1 MRVFRF
7 IFTTYFVLVFLSST
21 CAKNR
26 ARFKSKKNTWR
37 LRLLRKLSKLYP
49 DVELLSLKN
58 KHNTHLPNNYN
69 GSINGRASSGKHVPV
84 IQCGDSSSADLIA
97 CPSPSARGEFFCIS
111 EEYLCDK
118 RMDCPNG
125 EDEDLVSCMFHQWA
139 NTFFKAISES
149 LTKMKS
155 SVMNLRRSLEDMKI
169 NNSGLYRSG

>member
-7 IFTTYFVLVFLSST
+7 IFTTYFLLVFLSST

-84 IQCGDSSSADLIA
+84 IRKFFSLSYIVLFCCNVSLFIVISKYFFFILQGIVLLQPKLIDI
-97 CPSPSARGEFFCIS
+97 FLI
-111 EEYLCDK
+111 
-118 RMDCPNG
+118 
-125 EDEDLVSCMFHQWA
+125 MFE
-139 NTFFKAISES
+139 K
-149 LTKMKS
+149 
-155 SVMNLRRSLEDMKI
+155 
-169 NNSGLYRSG
+169 

>member
-7 IFTTYFVLVFLSST
+7 IFTTYFLLVFLPST

-58 KHNTHLPNNYN
+58 KHNTYLPNNYN

-84 IQCGDSSSADLIA
+84 IRKFFSLSYIVLFCCNVNLFIVISIFFFILQGIVLLQPKLIDI
-97 CPSPSARGEFFCIS
+97 FLI
-111 EEYLCDK
+111 
-118 RMDCPNG
+118 
-125 EDEDLVSCMFHQWA
+125 MFG
-139 NTFFKAISES
+139 
-149 LTKMKS
+149 
-155 SVMNLRRSLEDMKI
+155 KI
-169 NNSGLYRSG
+169 RSGS

>member
-7 IFTTYFVLVFLSST
+7 IFTTYFLLVFLSST

-58 KHNTHLPNNYN
+58 KHNTYLPNNYN

-84 IQCGDSSSADLIA
+84 I
-97 CPSPSARGEFFCIS
+97 RKFFSLSYIVLFCCNVSLFIVIS
-111 EEYLCDK
+111 KY
-118 RMDCPNG
+118 
-125 EDEDLVSCMFHQWA
+125 
-139 NTFFKAISES
+139 FF
-149 LTKMKS
+149 LHFT
-155 SVMNLRRSLEDMKI
+155 R
-169 NNSGLYRSG
+169 YRFAAT

>member
-7 IFTTYFVLVFLSST
+7 IFTTYFLLVFLSST

-58 KHNTHLPNNYN
+58 KHNTYLPNNYN

-84 IQCGDSSSADLIA
+84 IRKFFSLSYIVLFCCNVNLFIVISIFFFILQGIVLLQPKLID
-97 CPSPSARGEFFCIS
+97 IS
-111 EEYLCDK
+111 
-118 RMDCPNG
+118 
-125 EDEDLVSCMFHQWA
+125 
-139 NTFFKAISES
+139 
-149 LTKMKS
+149 
-155 SVMNLRRSLEDMKI
+155 
-169 NNSGLYRSG
+169 

>member
-7 IFTTYFVLVFLSST
+7 IFTTYFLLVFLSST

-58 KHNTHLPNNYN
+58 KHNTYLPNNYN

-84 IQCGDSSSADLIA
+84 IRKFFSLSYIVLFCCNVSLFIVISIFFFILQGIVLLQPKLID
-97 CPSPSARGEFFCIS
+97 IS
-111 EEYLCDK
+111 
-118 RMDCPNG
+118 
-125 EDEDLVSCMFHQWA
+125 
-139 NTFFKAISES
+139 
-149 LTKMKS
+149 
-155 SVMNLRRSLEDMKI
+155 
-169 NNSGLYRSG
+169 

>member
-7 IFTTYFVLVFLSST
+7 IFTTYFLLVFLSST

-58 KHNTHLPNNYN
+58 KHNTYLPNNYN

-84 IQCGDSSSADLIA
+84 IRKLFSLSYIVLFCCNVSLFIVISKY
-97 CPSPSARGEFFCIS
+97 FF
-111 EEYLCDK
+111 L
-118 RMDCPNG
+118 
-125 EDEDLVSCMFHQWA
+125 H
-139 NTFFKAISES
+139 
-149 LTKMKS
+149 LT
-155 SVMNLRRSLEDMKI
+155 R
-169 NNSGLYRSG
+169 YRFAATQAY

>member
-7 IFTTYFVLVFLSST
+7 IFTTYFLLVFLSST

-58 KHNTHLPNNYN
+58 KHNTYLPNNYN

-84 IQCGDSSSADLIA
+84 IRKFFSLSYIVLFCCNVSLFIVISIFFFILQGIVLLQPKLIDI
-97 CPSPSARGEFFCIS
+97 FLI
-111 EEYLCDK
+111 
-118 RMDCPNG
+118 
-125 EDEDLVSCMFHQWA
+125 MFG
-139 NTFFKAISES
+139 
-149 LTKMKS
+149 
-155 SVMNLRRSLEDMKI
+155 KI
-169 NNSGLYRSG
+169 RSGS

>member
-7 IFTTYFVLVFLSST
+7 IFTTYFLLVFLSST

-58 KHNTHLPNNYN
+58 KHNTYLPNNYN

-84 IQCGDSSSADLIA
+84 I
-97 CPSPSARGEFFCIS
+97 RKFFSLSYIVLFCCNVSLFIVIS
-111 EEYLCDK
+111 KYFFLHLTRYRFAATLANWYLFNHVWK
-118 RMDCPNG
+118 N
-125 EDEDLVSCMFHQWA
+125 
-139 NTFFKAISES
+139 
-149 LTKMKS
+149 
-155 SVMNLRRSLEDMKI
+155 KI
-169 NNSGLYRSG
+169 R

>member
-58 KHNTHLPNNYN
+58 KHNTYLPNNYN

-84 IQCGDSSSADLIA
+84 I
-97 CPSPSARGEFFCIS
+97 RKFFSLSYILSFCCNVSLFIVIS
-111 EEYLCDK
+111 IY
-118 RMDCPNG
+118 
-125 EDEDLVSCMFHQWA
+125 
-139 NTFFKAISES
+139 FFLH
-149 LTKMKS
+149 LT
-155 SVMNLRRSLEDMKI
+155 R
-169 NNSGLYRSG
+169 YRFAAT

>member
-7 IFTTYFVLVFLSST
+7 IFTTYFLLVFLSST

-58 KHNTHLPNNYN
+58 KHNTYLPNNYN

-84 IQCGDSSSADLIA
+84 IRKFFSKSFILSFCCNASLFIVISIFFFILQGIVLLQPKLIDI
-97 CPSPSARGEFFCIS
+97 FLI
-111 EEYLCDK
+111 
-118 RMDCPNG
+118 
-125 EDEDLVSCMFHQWA
+125 MFG
-139 NTFFKAISES
+139 
-149 LTKMKS
+149 
-155 SVMNLRRSLEDMKI
+155 KI
-169 NNSGLYRSG
+169 RSGS

>member
-7 IFTTYFVLVFLSST
+7 IFTTYFLLVFLSST

-58 KHNTHLPNNYN
+58 KHNTYLPNNYN

-84 IQCGDSSSADLIA
+84 I
-97 CPSPSARGEFFCIS
+97 RKFFSLSYIVLFCCNVSLFIVIS
-111 EEYLCDK
+111 KYFFLYLT
-118 RMDCPNG
+118 
-125 EDEDLVSCMFHQWA
+125 W
-139 NTFFKAISES
+139 
-149 LTKMKS
+149 
-155 SVMNLRRSLEDMKI
+155 
-169 NNSGLYRSG
+169 YRFAAA

>member
-7 IFTTYFVLVFLSST
+7 IFTTYFLLVFLSST

-58 KHNTHLPNNYN
+58 KHNTYLPNNYN

-84 IQCGDSSSADLIA
+84 IRKFFSLSYIVLFCCNVSLFIVISIFFFILQGIVLLQPKLIDI
-97 CPSPSARGEFFCIS
+97 FLI
-111 EEYLCDK
+111 
-118 RMDCPNG
+118 
-125 EDEDLVSCMFHQWA
+125 MFG
-139 NTFFKAISES
+139 
-149 LTKMKS
+149 
-155 SVMNLRRSLEDMKI
+155 KI
-169 NNSGLYRSG
+169 RSGSWKLGSISNSTHSSIMK

>member
-7 IFTTYFVLVFLSST
+7 IFTTYFLLVFLSST

-58 KHNTHLPNNYN
+58 KHNTYLPNNYN

-84 IQCGDSSSADLIA
+84 IRKFFSLSYIVLFCCNVSLFIVISIFFFILQGIVLLQPKLIDIFLIMFGKIR
-97 CPSPSARGEFFCIS
+97 S
-111 EEYLCDK
+111 
-118 RMDCPNG
+118 
-125 EDEDLVSCMFHQWA
+125 VS
-139 NTFFKAISES
+139 
-149 LTKMKS
+149 
-155 SVMNLRRSLEDMKI
+155 
-169 NNSGLYRSG
+169 

>member
-58 KHNTHLPNNYN
+58 KHNTYLPNNYN

-84 IQCGDSSSADLIA
+84 IRKFFSLSYIVLFCCNVSLFIVISIFFFILQGIVLLQPKLIDI
-97 CPSPSARGEFFCIS
+97 FLI
-111 EEYLCDK
+111 
-118 RMDCPNG
+118 
-125 EDEDLVSCMFHQWA
+125 MFG
-139 NTFFKAISES
+139 
-149 LTKMKS
+149 
-155 SVMNLRRSLEDMKI
+155 KI
-169 NNSGLYRSG
+169 RSGS

>member
-7 IFTTYFVLVFLSST
+7 IFTTYFLLVFLSST

-49 DVELLSLKN
+49 EVELLSLKN

-84 IQCGDSSSADLIA
+84 I
-97 CPSPSARGEFFCIS
+97 RKFFSLSYIVLFCCNVSLFIVIS
-111 EEYLCDK
+111 KY
-118 RMDCPNG
+118 
-125 EDEDLVSCMFHQWA
+125 
-139 NTFFKAISES
+139 FFLH
-149 LTKMKS
+149 LT
-155 SVMNLRRSLEDMKI
+155 R
-169 NNSGLYRSG
+169 YRFAAT

>member
-7 IFTTYFVLVFLSST
+7 IFTTYFLLVFLSST

-58 KHNTHLPNNYN
+58 KHNTFLPNNYN

-84 IQCGDSSSADLIA
+84 I
-97 CPSPSARGEFFCIS
+97 RKFFSLSYIVLFCCNVSLFIVIS
-111 EEYLCDK
+111 KY
-118 RMDCPNG
+118 
-125 EDEDLVSCMFHQWA
+125 
-139 NTFFKAISES
+139 FFLH
-149 LTKMKS
+149 LT
-155 SVMNLRRSLEDMKI
+155 R
-169 NNSGLYRSG
+169 YRFAAT

>member
-58 KHNTHLPNNYN
+58 KHNTYLPNNYN

-84 IQCGDSSSADLIA
+84 I
-97 CPSPSARGEFFCIS
+97 RKFFSLSYIVLFCCNVSLFIVIS
-111 EEYLCDK
+111 KY
-118 RMDCPNG
+118 
-125 EDEDLVSCMFHQWA
+125 
-139 NTFFKAISES
+139 FFLH
-149 LTKMKS
+149 LTK
-155 SVMNLRRSLEDMKI
+155 
-169 NNSGLYRSG
+169 YRFAAT

>member
-84 IQCGDSSSADLIA
+84 IRKLFSLSYIVLFCCNVSLFIVISKY
-97 CPSPSARGEFFCIS
+97 FF
-111 EEYLCDK
+111 L
-118 RMDCPNG
+118 
-125 EDEDLVSCMFHQWA
+125 H
-139 NTFFKAISES
+139 
-149 LTKMKS
+149 LT
-155 SVMNLRRSLEDMKI
+155 R
-169 NNSGLYRSG
+169 YRFAAT

>member
-7 IFTTYFVLVFLSST
+7 IFTTYFLLVFLSST

-58 KHNTHLPNNYN
+58 KHNTYLPNNYN

-84 IQCGDSSSADLIA
+84 IRKLFSLSYIVLFCCNVSLFIVISKY
-97 CPSPSARGEFFCIS
+97 FFLHLTRYRFAATQAYW
-111 EEYLCDK
+111 YLFNHVWK
-118 RMDCPNG
+118 N
-125 EDEDLVSCMFHQWA
+125 
-139 NTFFKAISES
+139 
-149 LTKMKS
+149 
-155 SVMNLRRSLEDMKI
+155 KI
-169 NNSGLYRSG
+169 R

>member
-7 IFTTYFVLVFLSST
+7 IFTTYFLLVFLSST

-58 KHNTHLPNNYN
+58 RHNTFLPNNYN

-84 IQCGDSSSADLIA
+84 I
-97 CPSPSARGEFFCIS
+97 RKFFSLSYIVLFCCNVSLFIVIS
-111 EEYLCDK
+111 KY
-118 RMDCPNG
+118 
-125 EDEDLVSCMFHQWA
+125 
-139 NTFFKAISES
+139 FFLH
-149 LTKMKS
+149 LT
-155 SVMNLRRSLEDMKI
+155 R
-169 NNSGLYRSG
+169 YRFAAT

>member
-7 IFTTYFVLVFLSST
+7 IFTTYFLLVFLSST

-84 IQCGDSSSADLIA
+84 IRKLFSKSFILSFCCNVSLFIVICIFFFILQGIVLLQPKLIDIFLIMFGKIR
-97 CPSPSARGEFFCIS
+97 S
-111 EEYLCDK
+111 
-118 RMDCPNG
+118 
-125 EDEDLVSCMFHQWA
+125 VS
-139 NTFFKAISES
+139 
-149 LTKMKS
+149 
-155 SVMNLRRSLEDMKI
+155 
-169 NNSGLYRSG
+169 

>member
-7 IFTTYFVLVFLSST
+7 IFTTYFLLVFLSST

-58 KHNTHLPNNYN
+58 KHNTYLPNNYN

-84 IQCGDSSSADLIA
+84 I
-97 CPSPSARGEFFCIS
+97 RKFFSLSYIVLFCCNVSLFIVIS
-111 EEYLCDK
+111 KY
-118 RMDCPNG
+118 
-125 EDEDLVSCMFHQWA
+125 
-139 NTFFKAISES
+139 FFLH
-149 LTKMKS
+149 LT
-155 SVMNLRRSLEDMKI
+155 R
-169 NNSGLYRSG
+169 YRFAATQAY

>member
-58 KHNTHLPNNYN
+58 KHNTYLPNNYN

-84 IQCGDSSSADLIA
+84 IRKFFSLSYIVLFCCNVNLFIVISIFFFILQGIVLLQPKLIDI
-97 CPSPSARGEFFCIS
+97 FLI
-111 EEYLCDK
+111 
-118 RMDCPNG
+118 
-125 EDEDLVSCMFHQWA
+125 MFG
-139 NTFFKAISES
+139 
-149 LTKMKS
+149 
-155 SVMNLRRSLEDMKI
+155 KI
-169 NNSGLYRSG
+169 RSGSWKLGSISNSTYSSIMK

>member
-58 KHNTHLPNNYN
+58 KHNTYLPNNYN

-84 IQCGDSSSADLIA
+84 I
-97 CPSPSARGEFFCIS
+97 RKFFSLSYIVLFCCNVSLFIVIS
-111 EEYLCDK
+111 KY
-118 RMDCPNG
+118 
-125 EDEDLVSCMFHQWA
+125 
-139 NTFFKAISES
+139 FFLH
-149 LTKMKS
+149 LT
-155 SVMNLRRSLEDMKI
+155 R
-169 NNSGLYRSG
+169 YRFAATQAY

>member
-7 IFTTYFVLVFLSST
+7 IFTTYFLLVFLSST

-84 IQCGDSSSADLIA
+84 I
-97 CPSPSARGEFFCIS
+97 RKFFSLSYIVLFC
-111 EEYLCDK
+111 C
-118 RMDCPNG
+118 N
-125 EDEDLVSCMFHQWA
+125 VSLFIVIRKY
-139 NTFFKAISES
+139 FFLH
-149 LTKMKS
+149 LT
-155 SVMNLRRSLEDMKI
+155 R
-169 NNSGLYRSG
+169 YRFAAT

>member
-7 IFTTYFVLVFLSST
+7 IFTTYFLLVFLSST

-84 IQCGDSSSADLIA
+84 IRKFFSLSYIVLFCCNVSLFIVISIFFFILQGIVLLQPKLIDI
-97 CPSPSARGEFFCIS
+97 FLI
-111 EEYLCDK
+111 
-118 RMDCPNG
+118 
-125 EDEDLVSCMFHQWA
+125 MFG
-139 NTFFKAISES
+139 
-149 LTKMKS
+149 
-155 SVMNLRRSLEDMKI
+155 KI
-169 NNSGLYRSG
+169 RSGSWTLGSISNSTYSSIMK

>member
-7 IFTTYFVLVFLSST
+7 IFTTYFLLVFLSST

-58 KHNTHLPNNYN
+58 KHNTYLPNNYN

-84 IQCGDSSSADLIA
+84 I
-97 CPSPSARGEFFCIS
+97 RKFFSLSYIVLFCCNVSLFIVIS
-111 EEYLCDK
+111 KY
-118 RMDCPNG
+118 
-125 EDEDLVSCMFHQWA
+125 
-139 NTFFKAISES
+139 FFLH
-149 LTKMKS
+149 LT
-155 SVMNLRRSLEDMKI
+155 R
-169 NNSGLYRSG
+169 YRFAAT

>member
-49 DVELLSLKN
+49 EVELLSLKN
-58 KHNTHLPNNYN
+58 KHNTFLPNNYN

-84 IQCGDSSSADLIA
+84 I
-97 CPSPSARGEFFCIS
+97 RKFFSLSYIVLFCCNVSLFIVIS
-111 EEYLCDK
+111 KYFFLYLT
-118 RMDCPNG
+118 
-125 EDEDLVSCMFHQWA
+125 W
-139 NTFFKAISES
+139 
-149 LTKMKS
+149 
-155 SVMNLRRSLEDMKI
+155 
-169 NNSGLYRSG
+169 YRFAAT

>member
-58 KHNTHLPNNYN
+58 KHNTYLPNNYN

-84 IQCGDSSSADLIA
+84 I
-97 CPSPSARGEFFCIS
+97 RKFFSLSYIVLFCCNVSLFIVIS
-111 EEYLCDK
+111 KY
-118 RMDCPNG
+118 
-125 EDEDLVSCMFHQWA
+125 
-139 NTFFKAISES
+139 FFLH
-149 LTKMKS
+149 LT
-155 SVMNLRRSLEDMKI
+155 R
-169 NNSGLYRSG
+169 YRFAAT

>member
-7 IFTTYFVLVFLSST
+7 IFTTYFLLVFLSST

-58 KHNTHLPNNYN
+58 KHNTYLPNNYN

-84 IQCGDSSSADLIA
+84 I
-97 CPSPSARGEFFCIS
+97 RKFFSLSYIVVFCCNVSLFIVIS
-111 EEYLCDK
+111 KY
-118 RMDCPNG
+118 
-125 EDEDLVSCMFHQWA
+125 
-139 NTFFKAISES
+139 FFLH
-149 LTKMKS
+149 LT
-155 SVMNLRRSLEDMKI
+155 R
-169 NNSGLYRSG
+169 YRFAAT

>member
-7 IFTTYFVLVFLSST
+7 IFTTYFLLVFLSST

-58 KHNTHLPNNYN
+58 KHNTYLPNNYN

-84 IQCGDSSSADLIA
+84 I
-97 CPSPSARGEFFCIS
+97 RKFFSLSYIVLFCCNVSLFIVIS
-111 EEYLCDK
+111 KYFFLHLTRYRFAATQAYWYLFNHVWK
-118 RMDCPNG
+118 N
-125 EDEDLVSCMFHQWA
+125 
-139 NTFFKAISES
+139 
-149 LTKMKS
+149 
-155 SVMNLRRSLEDMKI
+155 KI
-169 NNSGLYRSG
+169 R

>member
-58 KHNTHLPNNYN
+58 KHNTYLPNNYN

-84 IQCGDSSSADLIA
+84 I
-97 CPSPSARGEFFCIS
+97 RKFFSLSYIVLFCCNVGLFIVIS
-111 EEYLCDK
+111 KY
-118 RMDCPNG
+118 
-125 EDEDLVSCMFHQWA
+125 
-139 NTFFKAISES
+139 FFLH
-149 LTKMKS
+149 LT
-155 SVMNLRRSLEDMKI
+155 R
-169 NNSGLYRSG
+169 YRFAAT

>member
-58 KHNTHLPNNYN
+58 KHNTYLPNNYN

-84 IQCGDSSSADLIA
+84 I
-97 CPSPSARGEFFCIS
+97 RKFFSLSYIVLFCCNVILFIVIS
-111 EEYLCDK
+111 KY
-118 RMDCPNG
+118 
-125 EDEDLVSCMFHQWA
+125 
-139 NTFFKAISES
+139 FFLH
-149 LTKMKS
+149 LT
-155 SVMNLRRSLEDMKI
+155 R
-169 NNSGLYRSG
+169 YRFAAT

>member
-49 DVELLSLKN
+49 EVELLSLKN
-58 KHNTHLPNNYN
+58 KHNTYLPNNYN

-84 IQCGDSSSADLIA
+84 IRKFFSLSYIVLFCCNVSLFIVISKYFFFILQGIVLLQPKLIDI
-97 CPSPSARGEFFCIS
+97 FLI
-111 EEYLCDK
+111 
-118 RMDCPNG
+118 
-125 EDEDLVSCMFHQWA
+125 MFG
-139 NTFFKAISES
+139 
-149 LTKMKS
+149 
-155 SVMNLRRSLEDMKI
+155 KI
-169 NNSGLYRSG
+169 R

>member
-7 IFTTYFVLVFLSST
+7 IFTTYFLLVFLSST

-58 KHNTHLPNNYN
+58 KHNTYLPNNYN

-84 IQCGDSSSADLIA
+84 IRKFFSLSYIVLFCCNVSLFIVISIFFFILQGIVLLQPKLIDI
-97 CPSPSARGEFFCIS
+97 FLI
-111 EEYLCDK
+111 
-118 RMDCPNG
+118 
-125 EDEDLVSCMFHQWA
+125 MFG
-139 NTFFKAISES
+139 
-149 LTKMKS
+149 
-155 SVMNLRRSLEDMKI
+155 KI
-169 NNSGLYRSG
+169 RSGSWKLGSISNSTYSSIMK